1 MRVTTPSKSAP
12 CLSNT
17 CSPSRI
23 PLAGPYNA
31 IFLSSAIRTSK
42 PKALKDLDI
51 ATILHLDGFLT
62 LPEVEEKAKE
72 NKGKLG
78 DLVGL
83 LSPEAESSSVEAT
96 KAETTANGSPAKPT

>member
-1 MRVTTPSKSAP
+1 MIVTTPSKSAL

-17 CSPSRI
+17 CSHSRI

-31 IFLSSAIRTSK
+31 FFLGSAIRTNK

-51 ATILHLDGFLT
+51 ATILYLDGFLT

-72 NKGKLG
+72 NKSKLG

-96 KAETTANGSPAKPT
+96 KAESTANGSAAKPT